1 MRREV
6 RLRLRLLSAGL
17 AAVVL
22 LLVIRLYFV
31 QIVHGHDFSLRADRQ
46 YISSSQDLYDRGSIY
61 FTRKDGTL
69 LSAAS
74 LGTGFIVS
82 INPSQITDP
91 EATYAKL
98 AALFPIDHEAFLAS
112 AAKKEDP
119 YEVVANRVP
128 DDSGQAISTA
138 KITGVTV
145 TRERWRIYPA
155 GTKAAQSLGFVAF
168 DNDNSLAGR
177 FGLERYYNDILD
189 RGAVGLFGN
198 FFAELFANLDN
209 VIVDARASREGDLIT
224 TIDPV
229 VQEKLDQVLAATNAT
244 YGSAETGGII
254 MDPETGEILAL
265 DSYPSFDAND
275 FAHGDPAHFGNPLV
289 EHQYEFGSIMKPLT
303 MTAGL
308 DSGVITPT
316 STYND
321 TGCVTVNKQTFC
333 NYDLKP
339 RGPGTPMQ
347 EILSQSLNVGA
358 AFIATSLG
366 HERFRT
372 YFEHLGFGTET
383 GTDLPSEVAGN
394 IQNIKTSPRDIEY
407 DTASFGQGIAETP
420 MQMIKALG
428 ALANDGQVVTP
439 HLVRAI
445 RLENGVTKTLS
456 WGKPEKVFSPTA
468 VAQTT
473 TMLVKVVD
481 TKLANGKDTIPN
493 LSVAAKTGTAQIA
506 GPGGKYAPG
515 LYFHS
520 FMGYFPAS
528 DPKYIILLYTKE
540 PKGVQYASETLTEP
554 FMTLTHFLIN
564 YYAVPPDR
572 GDAAPKP

>member
-6 RLRLRLLSAGL
+6 RLRLRILSAGL
-17 AAVVL
+17 LAIVL

-31 QIVHGHDFSLRADRQ
+31 QIVHGRDFSLRADRQ
-46 YISSSQDLYDRGSIY
+46 YISSSQALYDRGSIY
-61 FTRKDGTL
+61 FTDKNGTT
-69 LSAAS
+69 LSAAT

-82 INPSQITDP
+82 INPSQITDA

-98 AALFPIDHEAFLAS
+98 NAITPIDHDAFVAS
-112 AAKKEDP
+112 AVKKDDP
-119 YEVVANRVP
+119 YEVVGNKVP
-128 DDSGQAISTA
+128 DEAGQAISTA

-145 TRERWRIYPA
+145 TRQRWRTYPA
-155 GTKAAQSLGFVAF
+155 GPEAAQSIGFVAF

-177 FGLERYYNDILD
+177 FGLERYYNDVLD

-209 VIVDARASREGDLIT
+209 VVVDARASREGDLIT

-229 VQEKLDQVLAATNAT
+229 VQEKLDQVLAATNAK
-244 YGSAETGGII
+244 YGSTETGGII
-254 MDPETGEILAL
+254 MNPKTGEIIAL

-308 DSGVITPT
+308 DAGVITPT

-321 TGCVTVNKQTFC
+321 TGCVSVNKQTFC
-333 NYDLKP
+333 NYDLKA

-358 AFIATSLG
+358 AFIATKLG

-383 GTDLPSEVAGN
+383 GTDLPSEVGGN

-420 MQMIKALG
+420 FQMIKALG
-428 ALANDGQVVTP
+428 ALANNGSVVTP
-439 HLVRAI
+439 HLVKAI

-456 WGKPEKVFSPTA
+456 WGKPEQVFSPTA
-468 VAQTT
+468 VADTT
-473 TMLVKVVD
+473 TMLIKVVD
-481 TKLANGKDTIPN
+481 TKLANGKDIIPN

-528 DPKYIILLYTKE
+528 DPKYIILLYTVKPQHVE
-540 PKGVQYASETLTEP
+540 YASETLTDP

-564 YYAVPPDR
+564 YYVVPPDR
-572 GDAAPKP
+572 TAPPHY

>member
-6 RLRLRLLSAGL
+6 RLRLRVLSAGL
-17 AAVVL
+17 LAIAL

-31 QIVHGHDFSLRADRQ
+31 QIVHGRDFSLRADRQ
-46 YISSSQDLYDRGSIY
+46 YLSSSQALYDRGSIY

-69 LSAAS
+69 LSAAT
-74 LGTGFIVS
+74 LGTGFIIS
-82 INPSQITDP
+82 INPGQITNP
-91 EATYAKL
+91 ETTYEKL
-98 AALFPIDHEAFLAS
+98 AAITPFDKALFLA
-112 AAKKEDP
+112 AVAKKPDP
-119 YEVVANRVP
+119 YEVIAHHVP
-128 DDSGQAISTA
+128 EAAGKAIQAA
-138 KITGVTV
+138 KLTGVTV
-145 TRERWRIYPA
+145 TLERWRTYPA
-155 GTKAAQSLGFVAF
+155 STEAAQSIGFVAF

-177 FGLERYYNDILD
+177 FGLERYYNDVLD
-189 RGAVGLFGN
+189 RGSVGLFGN

-209 VIVDARASREGDLIT
+209 VVVDARQARQGDLIT

-229 VQEKLDQVLAATNAT
+229 VQEKLDQVLAATNAQ
-244 YGSAETGGII
+244 YSSQETGGII
-254 MDPETGEILAL
+254 MNPKTGEIIAM
-265 DSYPSFDAND
+265 DSYPSFDANA
-275 FAHGDPAHFGNPLV
+275 FSQGDPAHFGNPLV

-303 MTAGL
+303 MTSGL
-308 DSGVITPT
+308 DAGVITPT

-333 NYDLKP
+333 NYDLKA

-358 AFIATSLG
+358 AYIAGQLG

-383 GTDLPSEVAGN
+383 GIDLPSEARGN
-394 IQNIKTSPRDIEY
+394 IENIKNSPRDIEY
-407 DTASFGQGIAETP
+407 DTASFGQGMAETP
-420 MQMIKALG
+420 VQMVKALG
-428 ALANDGQVVTP
+428 ALANDGSTVTP

-445 RLENGVTKTLS
+445 RLSNGVTKTLS
-456 WGKPEKVFSPTA
+456 WGKPEQVFTPA
-468 VAQTT
+468 AAAETT

-481 TKLANGKDTIPN
+481 TKLANGKDKIPN

-506 GPGGKYAPG
+506 GPGGKYAAG

-528 DPKYIILLYTKE
+528 NPKYIILLYTRQ
-540 PKGVQYASETLTEP
+540 PQGVQYASETLTEP

-564 YYAVPPDR
+564 YYVVPPDR
-572 GDAAPKP
+572 GDAPQ